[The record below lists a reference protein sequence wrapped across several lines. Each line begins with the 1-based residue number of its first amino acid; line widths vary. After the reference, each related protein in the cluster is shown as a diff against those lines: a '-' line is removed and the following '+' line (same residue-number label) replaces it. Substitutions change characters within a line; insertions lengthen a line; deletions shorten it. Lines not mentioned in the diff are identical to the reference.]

1 MAINIGPKIGIDG
14 EAQFRKELNNIIQQ
28 AKTLESEMKAVTS
41 SFDENVDSQ
50 EKLEAQAKVLNQQ
63 IEVQDKRVEMLEQGL
78 REAAK
83 KFGDTATQTLKW
95 EQALNEA
102 KTTSNNMHSQL
113 SKLENGV
120 EDVTEE
126 LEDAEKASF
135 GFGDAFAA
143 NLLAGSIIEGVKN
156 LAGAIGDLA
165 DETMEYR
172 KIMASLEISSERAGY
187 TAEQTSEIYK
197 GLYGVL
203 GDEQTAAT
211 TTANLQAIGLEQEQL
226 IEVTNAAIG
235 AWATYGDSIPI
246 DGLAESI
253 NETIQ
258 AGTVTGNFADVLNWA
273 GTSEDEFNEK
283 LAASKDV
290 TERTNIVLNEL
301 AKQGLAEA
309 GKAWQESNED
319 IVEANKST
327 ADFQEITADLAKK
340 FSPASTAVQ
349 DGFNKILRS
358 ASDMVDESDIED
370 FSEVLED
377 IADFVA
383 DDVLPVIKNLFDFI
397 IDNKDYVISGLA
409 GIGSAVA
416 AWKIATTIKK
426 VTDGIKALTTG
437 VEGATFATKLLN
449 GAWSTS
455 PIGVVATT
463 IGLVTTALGFL
474 TIATNNETEAM
485 KLAREEAE
493 NNRIAMEEANQ
504 AYWDAKAA
512 RSEAAEAE
520 LVQIENARVLVEE
533 LKTLADENGRV
544 TEANKIRA
552 EYILGQ
558 LNEALGTEFT
568 MTGNQIDQYKTLE
581 DQVYKT
587 IEAKKTEILMNQAL
601 ESYEEALK
609 NISQAEKNY
618 YTALEEYSARKQ
630 KIAEIEKK
638 IDEISIENA
647 KTRSTAKLTELGKE
661 RAALEA
667 QLISEQS
674 LLAQKE
680 TAYNS
685 AKNTLDGIYQDMSLY
700 SQAYTLSQQGE
711 TEKLLALLERQN
723 DGFKTAEGTVNL
735 SAQEQKRVLREQYEQ
750 SLVLLNNYRES
761 YKEGMDGYSEETL
774 KRLELLAE
782 DARKEAEKVG
792 INVGDGTLAGLE
804 KSNGQ
809 IVADSIAIGANIV
822 SGISLGVNNNKNQ
835 LSNAIIGVANVG
847 IAAAKKTL
855 GIHSP
860 SKVFEEIG
868 KFSAEGFE
876 IGIYNEMD
884 KAYQGISKRFQNT
897 TLALSNSTLP
907 FFTQAGT
914 GHVYNDNAKFEII
927 INAAPGQSEDV
938 IADVVMQKIQNAVQ
952 RKGAVFQ

>member
-41 SFDENVDSQ
+41 SFDENADSQ

-78 REAAK
+78 REASK

-102 KTTSNNMHSQL
+102 KTTSNRMHTQL
-113 SKLENGV
+113 SELENGV

-126 LEDAEKASF
+126 LEDAEEATF

-143 NLLAGSIIEGVKN
+143 NLLAGSIIEGVKS

-203 GDEQTAAT
+203 GDEQAAAT

-273 GTSEDEFNEK
+273 GTNEDAFNEK
-283 LAASKDV
+283 LAASKDA
-290 TERTNIVLNEL
+290 TERANIVLDEL

-340 FSPASTAVQ
+340 FSPVSSAVQ
-349 DGFNKILRS
+349 DGFNKILHS

-370 FSEVLED
+370 FAEVLED

-416 AWKIATTIKK
+416 AWKIATTVKNI
-426 VTDGIKALTTG
+426 TDGIKKMTAG
-437 VEGATFATKLLN
+437 IEGATGAAKLLSGVWTAN
-449 GAWSTS
+449 
-455 PIGVVATT
+455 PMGVVATG
-463 IGLVTTALGFL
+463 IGLATTALGFL
-474 TIATNNETEAM
+474 ISATNDETEAM

-493 NNRIAMEEANQ
+493 NNRTAAEEALQ
-504 AYWDAKAA
+504 AYQDAKDA
-512 RSEAAEAE
+512 RSEAAESE
-520 LVQIENARVLVEE
+520 LIQIENTRVLVEE

-544 TEANKIRA
+544 NEANKTRA

-568 MTGNQIDQYKTLE
+568 MTGNQIEQYKTLE

-601 ESYEEALK
+601 ESYEAALK
-609 NISQAEKNY
+609 DVSQAEKDFY
-618 YTALEEYSARKQ
+618 AASEAYSARKQ
-630 KIAEIEKK
+630 KIAEIEARMS
-638 IDEISIENA
+638 EISTELA
-647 KTRSTAKLTELGKE
+647 KDHSTARINELSKE
-661 RAALEA
+661 RSALEA
-667 QLISEQS
+667 QLLDEQS
-674 LLAQKE
+674 FFAE
-680 TAYNS
+680 EEATYNDRK
-685 AKNTLDGIYQDMSLY
+685 AKLDGIYQDMSLY

-723 DGFKTAEGTVNL
+723 DGFKTAEGTANL
-735 SAQEQKRVLREQYEQ
+735 SAQEQTRVLKEQYNQ
-750 SLVLLNNYRES
+750 QVALLEWYRET

-782 DARKEAEKVG
+782 DAKKEAEKVG
-792 INVGDGTLAGLE
+792 INI
-804 KSNGQ
+804 NG
-809 IVADSIAIGANIV
+809 
-822 SGISLGVNNNKNQ
+822 
-835 LSNAIIGVANVG
+835 GVARG
-847 IAAAKKTL
+847 IEITSLDVAKKAANMATSAIQAANEAL

-868 KFSAEGFE
+868 KFTAEGFE
-876 IGIYNEMD
+876 IGIDKEMD
-884 KAYQGISKRFQNT
+884 SVYRGISKRFQST
-897 TLALSNSTLP
+897 ALIGAAPFAVSTP
-907 FFTQAGT
+907 SGSGQ
-914 GHVYNDNAKFEII
+914 VYNDNAHFEIVV
-927 INAAPGQSEDV
+927 NAAPGQSEDA
-938 IADVVMQKIQNAVQ
+938 IAEAVMERIQSAVQ